1 MSRTPDMLRALRHRN
16 YRLWAGADF
25 LSVAG
30 TWMQVLGVNWLLLSI
45 SHSAT
50 SLGFGLFLQS
60 LPTLLLAFA
69 GGSLADRLPARPLVL
84 TGQALH
90 GLLALALAV
99 IAFAGVQNVWPIY
112 AVALLGGMVSALD
125 GPALGRF
132 GAEVVG
138 PEDLSNGLALGSVI
152 SSGGRIIGMALAGAL
167 IPLTGTGTLFLL
179 NGLSFAGVIAAVL
192 CMRAGEM
199 HPLPRARAAE
209 VGITA
214 GLRYISRTRWLL
226 VLLGMAFVL
235 GALGRNYQVTMAAMS
250 EGPLA
255 AGATGYGVLSVVFA
269 VGAVLGGLYAASR
282 PRLTFRILF
291 AAALITSVGQ
301 AISGIVPGLL
311 GFAVMLLPIAA
322 AAVVLDTTVSTR
334 AQLDT
339 EPTMR
344 GRVLAAQTMVGA
356 ASGAVGGPVLG
367 MLCDTLG
374 PREALV
380 LAGVITTVV
389 AFTAAV
395 LLARSLGRTSPVAA
409 AIVALRGPEGIRGI
423 RGLRGVRRPSPA
435 GPARRPAVSRSVRP
449 GDAPRASRA
458 LPRPAVRRSARRI
471 RPERALF

>member
-1 MSRTPDMLRALRHRN
+1 
-16 YRLWAGADF
+16 
-25 LSVAG
+25 
-30 TWMQVLGVNWLLLSI
+30 
-45 SHSAT
+45 
-50 SLGFGLFLQS
+50 
-60 LPTLLLAFA
+60 
-69 GGSLADRLPARPLVL
+69 
-84 TGQALH
+84 
-90 GLLALALAV
+90 
-99 IAFAGVQNVWPIY
+99 
-112 AVALLGGMVSALD
+112 
-125 GPALGRF
+125 
-132 GAEVVG
+132 
-138 PEDLSNGLALGSVI
+138 
-152 SSGGRIIGMALAGAL
+152 
-167 IPLTGTGTLFLL
+167 
-179 NGLSFAGVIAAVL
+179 
-192 CMRAGEM
+192 
-199 HPLPRARAAE
+199 
-209 VGITA
+209 
-214 GLRYISRTRWLL
+214 
-226 VLLGMAFVL
+226 MAFVL

-435 GPARRPAVSRSVRP
+435 
-449 GDAPRASRA
+449 AP
-458 LPRPAVRRSARRI
+458 PAVRRSPGVSGPETPRGPPGRSPSRRAPFRAPHPTGEGAVLGPGQAFARAVPDR
-471 RPERALF
+471 

>member
-1 MSRTPDMLRALRHRN
+1 MFRTPDMLRALRQRN
-16 YRLWAGADF
+16 YRLWAAADF
-25 LSVAG
+25 LSVGG

-45 SHSAT
+45 SGSAT

-99 IAFAGVQNVWPIY
+99 IAFSDVQSVWPIY

-152 SSGGRIIGMALAGAL
+152 SSGGRILGMALAGAL

-179 NGLSFAGVIAAVL
+179 NALSFGVVIATVL

-199 HPLPRARAAE
+199 HPLPRAEAAQAG
-209 VGITA
+209 VAA

-250 EGPLA
+250 EGPLN
-255 AGATGYGVLSVVFA
+255 AGAAGYGVLSVVFA

-291 AAALITSVGQ
+291 AAALLTSVGQ
-301 AISGIVPGLL
+301 ALSGIVPGLL

-339 EPTMR
+339 DPAMR

-367 MLCDTLG
+367 MLCDALG
-374 PREALV
+374 PRQALI
-380 LAGVITTVV
+380 LAGVVTTV
-389 AFTAAV
+389 AACAAAA
-395 LLARSLGRTSPVAA
+395 LLTRSLGRTSPVAA
-409 AIVALRGPEGIRGI
+409 AIGALRDAQGI
-423 RGLRGVRRPSPA
+423 RGLRGLRGLRRPSPA
-435 GPARRPAVSRSVRP
+435 GPVRRPGVSRSVRP
-449 GDAPRASRA
+449 GDASRLSRASARA
-458 LPRPAVRRSARRI
+458 AARRT
-471 RPERALF
+471 RA